1 MSTLRNKFLLWIFKK
16 IDWNGIEPVKDIR
29 IMNNKNEIVK
39 IEFKEN
45 CLSENS
51 MDNVHSIIKLYTS
64 LDENYKR
71 GKLIVSDI
79 SEDMGDGL
87 KLTTKTKND
96 GVEVRLSVTKERR
109 EKILKGK
116 RFDYSTS
123 LLYVEKN
130 SYMKNHKFD
139 ILVYD
144 TFFEYYD
151 INPTN
156 DVKRDFIRV
165 IKSTYG
171 KNTSVSFSNGLII
184 MNEDYYKFMIE

>member
-109 EKILKGK
+109 EKMLKEK
-116 RFDYSTS
+116 HFDHSTS
-123 LLYVEKN
+123 LLYVEGN

-144 TFFEYYD
+144 TFFEYY
-151 INPTN
+151 NL
-156 DVKRDFIRV
+156 
-165 IKSTYG
+165 
-171 KNTSVSFSNGLII
+171 GL
-184 MNEDYYKFMIE
+184 

>member
-1 MSTLRNKFLLWIFKK
+1 MNTLRNKFLLWILKK
-16 IDWNGIEPVKDIR
+16 IDWYDVTPTKDIR
-29 IMNNKNEIVK
+29 IVNNKNEIVK

-45 CLSENS
+45 YLYEDS
-51 MDNVHSIIKLYTS
+51 MDNVHSIIKLYMS

-87 KLTTKTKND
+87 KLTTKTKGD
-96 GVEVRLSVTKERR
+96 GVEVRLSVTE
-109 EKILKGK
+109 EKRKKMLKGK
-116 RFDYSTS
+116 RFDYSAS
-123 LLYVEKN
+123 LIYVEGN

-156 DVKRDFIRV
+156 DVKRDFVRV

-171 KNTSVSFSNGLII
+171 RNTSVNFSNGLII
-184 MNEDYYKFMIE
+184 MNEDYYKFMI